1 MITSQK
7 HRDSEFTD
15 YSGVLLKIYMTL
27 KKNTSSLLNRDLAA
41 SFSFWKPDIL
51 TWKRSIFSLR
61 LLNWCCCSSK
71 VDLTAERLIKAPPT
85 RWRNCISAMVFGEV
99 CLSEGFWWKMFSGIR
114 REGFSKSFEHTLLLL
129 VLLMLHRQF
138 ATQIESILDFRL
150 VSLDF
155 RHNRRARFLFC
166 CRKSRILYFNVVG
179 INCVFCR
186 QWWLGRGII
195 KVTTECVTLCWRR
208 DVGAGYSLA

>member
-1 MITSQK
+1 M
-7 HRDSEFTD
+7 
-15 YSGVLLKIYMTL
+15 
-27 KKNTSSLLNRDLAA
+27 
-41 SFSFWKPDIL
+41 
-51 TWKRSIFSLR
+51 
-61 LLNWCCCSSK
+61 
-71 VDLTAERLIKAPPT
+71 DLTAERLIKAPPT

-99 CLSEGFWWKMFSGIR
+99 CLSESFWWKMFSGIQ

-129 VLLMLHRQF
+129 VLLILHRHF

-166 CRKSRILYFNVVG
+166 CRKSRIIYFNVVG
-179 INCVFCR
+179 IHCVFCQ

-195 KVTTECVTLCWRR
+195 KVTTECVHLCWRTETWGQ
-208 DVGAGYSLA
+208 VILLPKLFAQISLTNHNELSCPSEATGSQLVLKASDW